1 LFLYVRLDDRQQ
13 VFAHILYQKGALL
26 ALAPLKDNEALGQN
40 MNENNNFDY
49 RVDGKFSDIKCPFTA
64 HTRKIVPRDLDPFIN
79 KDFLKS
85 SMIMRAGIPYG
96 PEVRLL
102 DNVIMQDSDHP
113 DSMYSKGLR
122 AGAN

>member
-1 LFLYVRLDDRQQ
+1 M
-13 VFAHILYQKGALL
+13 FAHILYQKGALL

-49 RVDGKFSDIKCPFTA
+49 RVDGKFSDISCPFTA